1 MLNEFEEKISK
12 YDNLIIKQSE
22 KYKSIKDDE

>member
-12 YDNLIIKQSE
+12 YDNLIIEQSE